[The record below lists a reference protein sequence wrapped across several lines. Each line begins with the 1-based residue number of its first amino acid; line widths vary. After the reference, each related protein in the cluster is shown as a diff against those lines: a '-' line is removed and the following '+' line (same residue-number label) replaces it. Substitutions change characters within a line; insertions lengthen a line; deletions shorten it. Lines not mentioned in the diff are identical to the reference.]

1 MGSSPILIGAG
12 NKLIGGLSALGA
24 GSCEFKS
31 HFLDKD
37 YLNGLLFIE
46 NKSIL
51 RESIL
56 RTTTYY
62 IKLRTTYY

>member
-1 MGSSPILIGAG
+1 MGSSPILIWAG
-12 NKLIGGLSALGA
+12 NKLIGGLSGLGA
-24 GSCEFKS
+24 GGCEFKS

-37 YLNGLLFIE
+37 YLYGLLFIE

-56 RTTTYY
+56 RTT
-62 IKLRTTYY
+62 

>member
-1 MGSSPILIGAG
+1 MGSSYILIGAG

-24 GSCEFKS
+24 GGCEFKS
-31 HFLDKD
+31 HFLHKD
-37 YLNGLLFIE
+37 YLYGLLFIE
-46 NKSIL
+46 NKSML

-62 IKLRTTYY
+62 VQLRTTYY